1 MTDVAAAPGEDLT
14 LHIPVTDPDGNP
26 ADVTG
31 ATGEFIVH
39 DAPLSHTILFA
50 GSMSIADAAGGLVDF
65 VLPGSATESF
75 TAEFHVL
82 YYETWLIDA
91 GGARTRLDNGKL
103 TLA

>member
-26 ADVTG
+26 ADVAG
-31 ATGEFIVH
+31 ADGEFIVH

-50 GSMSIADAAGGLVDF
+50 GSMSLVDF

-82 YYETWLIDA
+82 YYETWLIDT